1 MHSPMYYLLENAV
14 LLGSVS
20 KWDRTARF
28 VSQEHG
34 DGDGTAHRGAERA
47 RHDID
52 ANHNKNSKKIIE
64 NIKTYESS
72 TT

>member
-1 MHSPMYYLLENAV
+1 M
-14 LLGSVS
+14 S

-47 RHDID
+47 RHEID